1 MKNTFLSEMKLR
13 GFISQ
18 CTDLEKL
25 EKISLKK
32 SIKAYKTWGKKKF
45 MGKEFMGQI
54 RSTFLIKDKKI
65 LNEWRNVRV
74 KEHAKEVLKTLNSAV
89 ANAENNNNLDIDKL
103 FVKEAYVGKSLRMK
117 RFRPMSKGRAFQIIK
132 PFSRLTLVLEERL

>member
-1 MKNTFLSEMKLR
+1 MSKEVKAIHKMIRTSSQKLNLIVKDIR
-13 GFISQ
+13 KKDINAA
-18 CTDLEKL
+18 LN
-25 EKISLKK
+25 ILKFSNK
-32 SIKAYKTWGKKKF
+32 
-45 MGKEFMGQI
+45 
-54 RSTFLIKDKKI
+54 
-65 LNEWRNVRV
+65 RV
-74 KEHAKEVLKTLNSAV
+74 SKEVLKTLNSAV

>member
-1 MKNTFLSEMKLR
+1 MPKEVKAINNMIRTSSQKLNLIVKDIR
-13 GFISQ
+13 KKDINAA
-18 CTDLEKL
+18 LN
-25 EKISLKK
+25 ILKFSNK
-32 SIKAYKTWGKKKF
+32 
-45 MGKEFMGQI
+45 
-54 RSTFLIKDKKI
+54 
-65 LNEWRNVRV
+65 RV
-74 KEHAKEVLKTLNSAV
+74 SKEVLKTLNSAV

>member
-1 MKNTFLSEMKLR
+1 MSKEVKAINKMIRTSSQKLNLIVKDIR
-13 GFISQ
+13 KKDINAA
-18 CTDLEKL
+18 LN
-25 EKISLKK
+25 ILKFSNK
-32 SIKAYKTWGKKKF
+32 SV
-45 MGKEFMGQI
+45 
-54 RSTFLIKDKKI
+54 S
-65 LNEWRNVRV
+65 
-74 KEHAKEVLKTLNSAV
+74 KEVLKTLNSAV

>member
-1 MKNTFLSEMKLR
+1 MSKEVKAINKMIRTSSQKLNLIVR
-13 GFISQ
+13 DIRKKDINSA
-18 CTDLEKL
+18 LN
-25 EKISLKK
+25 ILKFSNK
-32 SIKAYKTWGKKKF
+32 
-45 MGKEFMGQI
+45 
-54 RSTFLIKDKKI
+54 
-65 LNEWRNVRV
+65 RV
-74 KEHAKEVLKTLNSAV
+74 SKEVLKTLNSAV

>member
-1 MKNTFLSEMKLR
+1 MSKEVKAINKMIRTSSQKLNLIVKDIRKKDINAALNILKLSNK
-13 GFISQ
+13 
-18 CTDLEKL
+18 
-25 EKISLKK
+25 
-32 SIKAYKTWGKKKF
+32 
-45 MGKEFMGQI
+45 
-54 RSTFLIKDKKI
+54 
-65 LNEWRNVRV
+65 RV
-74 KEHAKEVLKTLNSAV
+74 SKEVLKTLNSAV

>member
-1 MKNTFLSEMKLR
+1 MSKEVKAINKMIRTSSQKLNLIVNDIR
-13 GFISQ
+13 KKDINAA
-18 CTDLEKL
+18 LN
-25 EKISLKK
+25 ILKFSNK
-32 SIKAYKTWGKKKF
+32 
-45 MGKEFMGQI
+45 
-54 RSTFLIKDKKI
+54 
-65 LNEWRNVRV
+65 RV
-74 KEHAKEVLKTLNSAV
+74 SKEVLKTLNSAV